1 MADAKIRILV
11 PDKLAQE
18 GLDFL
23 SSQTDVELVSKPG
36 ITEDDLAKIAGE
48 FDGLIVRSGIKVT
61 SKTLLSQGMPGRL
74 KAIARAGVG
83 VDNIDLDAATEKG
96 VLVMNSAEASTLST
110 AEHAFTLLMALC
122 RQVGPAYMTMY
133 NGGWDRNKFMGRQ
146 LHGKTLG
153 VVGFGRIGRTV
164 AERALAFG
172 MNVVAY
178 DPLVNVATM
187 LDGRV
192 KMFRVFT
199 EMLPHVDMLT
209 FHVPLTDETRGML
222 NEETFKLCRKGVLVI
237 NAARGGVV
245 DEVGLVKALENGQCG
260 GAGLDVFTTEPPA
273 ADSSLRK
280 HPKVLCTPHLGA
292 STHEAQQAVS
302 IAAAEQLL
310 EYLRGQGI
318 RGAVNAGG
326 IKVDLT
332 PVQQAFVDLVQR
344 MAALISPMITRGMA
358 GITLELTGKE
368 LAPAAAT
375 IQRVALVSLLQ
386 SRFDVPVNIVSVV
399 NTAEQR
405 GIALQVITN
414 DDPSGPRASGPQVA
428 LEIKGPPGSV
438 DTQTLQGDE
447 TRRIVGRVY
456 QDMRPRI
463 VEINRYAM
471 DMVPEGPMVLIQN
484 EDRPGVIGLVG
495 TQFGQ
500 AKVNIAD
507 MAISRRVLPG
517 GKPGSATALMVLK
530 LDEVPP
536 MQLLEQLQQQPG
548 ILKIA
553 SVKLAGVK
561 AG

>member
-1 MADAKIRILV
+1 
-11 PDKLAQE
+11 
-18 GLDFL
+18 
-23 SSQTDVELVSKPG
+23 
-36 ITEDDLAKIAGE
+36 
-48 FDGLIVRSGIKVT
+48 
-61 SKTLLSQGMPGRL
+61 MPGRL

-83 VDNIDLDAATEKG
+83 VDNIDLEAATEKG

-122 RQVGPAYMTMY
+122 RQIGPAYQTMFT
-133 NGGWDRNKFMGRQ
+133 GGWDRNKFMGRQ

-172 MNVVAY
+172 MTVVAY
-178 DPLVNVATM
+178 DPLINVPTM

-192 KMFRVFT
+192 KIYRVFT

-222 NEETFKLCRKGVLVI
+222 NEETFKLSRKGVLVV
-237 NAARGGVV
+237 NAARGGVI
-245 DEVGLVKALENGQCG
+245 DEVGLLKALESGQCG
-260 GAGLDVFTTEPPA
+260 GAGLDVYTTEPPP
-273 ADSSLRK
+273 ADFALRK

-344 MAALISPMITRGMA
+344 MASLISPMITRGMA

-375 IQRVALVSLLQ
+375 IQRVALVRLLQ

-405 GIALQVITN
+405 GIQLQVITN
-414 DDPSGPRASGPQVA
+414 DDPSGPRASGPQIA
-428 LEIKGPPGSV
+428 LEIKGPPGSARS
-438 DTQTLQGDE
+438 QHAA
-447 TRRIVGRVY
+447 RR
-456 QDMRPRI
+456 
-463 VEINRYAM
+463 
-471 DMVPEGPMVLIQN
+471 
-484 EDRPGVIGLVG
+484 
-495 TQFGQ
+495 
-500 AKVNIAD
+500 
-507 MAISRRVLPG
+507 
-517 GKPGSATALMVLK
+517 
-530 LDEVPP
+530 
-536 MQLLEQLQQQPG
+536 
-548 ILKIA
+548 
-553 SVKLAGVK
+553 
-561 AG
+561 